1 MNDIKVI
8 LQSETNWKNFK
19 CNCYMK
25 TKWDWF
31 KIHSCEHAY
40 KKIYKYEVPLIS
52 VINVNPNIY
61 KNKNIHKKTYKSLY
75 KKHFIFI

>member
-19 CNCYMK
+19 CNCHMK

-52 VINVNPNIY
+52 VINVNP
-61 KNKNIHKKTYKSLY
+61 
-75 KKHFIFI
+75 